1 LSIRRPNSLRRIHLD
16 FPHDLTSTTDIDHLT
31 AQPDLTSPAGND
43 FFSTS
48 LHHLSHHLRR
58 LHLRVVAEETLFWP
72 KSNCTPS
79 WPNLES
85 LVVVFHMVS
94 PSGHWYF
101 TGPDGESRSTA
112 VLQVTD
118 ASYPPLEM
126 TSLDEDIVA
135 QIEAEGDMRNT
146 DMNTRFRVVP
156 NDTTLRPFLA
166 AFAKAASRMSALREA
181 ALWCPLAWRLS
192 GDYGPHWAD
201 LLSDDCKDT
210 SKVAWG
216 LHYKA
221 EGQPRSSQKESSL
234 TEVPVFPWSVGMW
247 CLDDELHKLF
257 QQIGQAPWV
266 DGLEEH
272 WAELENRGYFESL
285 VQREDGW
292 IPLPN

>member
-1 LSIRRPNSLRRIHLD
+1 
-16 FPHDLTSTTDIDHLT
+16 
-31 AQPDLTSPAGND
+31 
-43 FFSTS
+43 
-48 LHHLSHHLRR
+48 
-58 LHLRVVAEETLFWP
+58 
-72 KSNCTPS
+72 
-79 WPNLES
+79 
-85 LVVVFHMVS
+85 
-94 PSGHWYF
+94 
-101 TGPDGESRSTA
+101 
-112 VLQVTD
+112 
-118 ASYPPLEM
+118 M
-126 TSLDEDIVA
+126 TSLDEDMVA
-135 QIEAEGDMRNT
+135 QIEAEGDMRDT
-146 DMNTRFRVVP
+146 DMNTRLRVVP
-156 NDTTLRPFLA
+156 NDTTLRSFLA

-221 EGQPRSSQKESSL
+221 KGQLRSSQKESSL
-234 TEVPVFPWSVGMW
+234 TEVPVFRWSVGMW
-247 CLDDELHKLF
+247 RPDDELHELF

-272 WAELENRGYFESL
+272 WAKLVNRGYFESL